1 MANRYPALATYS
13 WNSSTANW
21 SATSGG
27 AGGATAPGTADVAV
41 LDGVPGVGTI
51 TRVTGAASTIQGL
64 QLTSANTTL
73 AGATTLTLG
82 TGGLTFSAGTWTGT
96 FTVNLNATCSVN
108 LNGKTITSPLTLGGT
123 GTTVTLGSS
132 GTTTKVV
139 TLAGGTLALG
149 ANTLT
154 CASFIDGTTSA
165 RTLDFTGGGSI
176 LVKATAASNNF
187 DVQNAITLTGTPN
200 VTVNATTA
208 IAIGAFTGTNPF
220 NLTLTGSSA
229 TVTLLGYLGALD
241 ASGFT
246 GTISIGSATTVS
258 LRSGNLDFSTFTGSY
273 GGTGFF
279 EFASASAQT
288 FKPGGSLPWRISH
301 TNAGTLTL
309 QAALTVTNTLGISQ
323 TSGQFDQAGFAVTT
337 YRISISGTNS
347 WKQSGGTLTVTGVG
361 SSFSNG
367 ATNNFADAT
376 TVRMTAGGGKAF
388 SGIGAANLTLVQA
401 GAGQI
406 DISNAVGGTSVYLA
420 DLQAT
425 TAGTQITLQD
435 GQTLFASN
443 FTLGSTTFKSAT
455 SGTPCILDLGGFTR
469 RVYNNTFADVTV
481 TNGTL
486 LAYTS
491 DGNVDGGGNTGIVF
505 TAPASSTSQFF
516 SLLMA

>member
-1 MANRYPALATYS
+1 VANRYPALATYS

-51 TRVTGAASTIQGL
+51 TRATGAAATIQGL

-96 FTVNLNATCSVN
+96 FTVNLNSTSSVN

-132 GTTTKVV
+132 GTTTKAV

-154 CASFIDGTTSA
+154 CASFLDGTTST
-165 RTLDFTGGGSI
+165 RTLDFTGGGNI
-176 LVKATAASNNF
+176 QVNATAAGSAL

-208 IAIGAFTGTNPF
+208 IAITASTGTNPF
-220 NLTLTGSSA
+220 NLTLTGSLA
-229 TVTLLGYLGALD
+229 TMTLTGYAGTLSV
-241 ASGFT
+241 SGFT
-246 GTISIGSATTVS
+246 GTFATSGTLS
-258 LRSGNLDFSTFTGSY
+258 LRSGNLDLSTFSGSY
-273 GGTGFF
+273 GGTGTLGFG
-279 EFASASAQT
+279 SASAQT
-288 FKPGGSLPWRISH
+288 FKPNGSLPWGVSH
-301 TNAGTLTL
+301 TGAGTLTL
-309 QAALTVTNTLGISQ
+309 QAALTQTNTAGITQ
-323 TSGQFDQAGFAVTT
+323 TSGQLDQAGFAVTCD
-337 YRISISGTNS
+337 RISISGTNG
-347 WKQSGGTLTVTGVG
+347 WKQSGGTLTVTGTG
-361 SSFSNG
+361 TSFANSS

-376 TVRMTAGGGKAF
+376 TVRMTSGGSGKTFNGA
-388 SGIGAANLTLVQA
+388 GAANLTLVQA
-401 GAGQI
+401 GSGQLNI
-406 DISNAVGGTSVYLA
+406 IGVGGGNTSLA

-425 TAGTQITLQD
+425 TTGTTITLTY

-443 FTLGSTTFKSAT
+443 FTLGNTNFQSTV

-469 RVYNNTFADVTV
+469 RVYNNTFTDVTV

-516 SLLMA
+516 SLLMM

>member
-1 MANRYPALATYS
+1 
-13 WNSSTANW
+13 
-21 SATSGG
+21 
-27 AGGATAPGTADVAV
+27 
-41 LDGVPGVGTI
+41 VPGVGTI
-51 TRVTGAASTIQGL
+51 TRVTGVASTIQGL

-73 AGATTLTLG
+73 AGATTLILG

-96 FTVNLNATCSVN
+96 FTVNFNSTCSVN
-108 LNGKTITSPLTLGGT
+108 LNGKTITSPINLGGT

-220 NLTLTGSSA
+220 NLTLTGSNA
-229 TVTLLGYLGALD
+229 TVALLGYLGALN

-246 GTISIGSATTVS
+246 GTISINGVNTVS
-258 LRSGNLDFSTFTGSY
+258 LRSGNLDLSTFTGSY

-288 FKPGGSLPWRISH
+288 FKPGGSLPWRINH
-301 TNAGTLTL
+301 TGAGSLTL
-309 QAALTVTNTLGISQ
+309 QAALTVTNSSGIVQ
-323 TSGQFDQAGFAVTT
+323 QSGAGQIDQAGFAVTSDA
-337 YRISISGTNS
+337 ISAGGTNQ
-347 WKQSGGTLTVTGVG
+347 WKSSGGSVTITGTINAVQISSLT
-361 SSFSNG
+361 
-367 ATNNFADAT
+367 AFADAT
-376 TVRMTAGGGKAF
+376 TIRMN
-388 SGIGAANLTLVQA
+388 SSAAKEFNGYGSANITLVQA

-406 DISNAVGGTSVYLA
+406 TIVSRTAAGATSIYLA

-425 TAGTQITLQD
+425 TTGTTIYLND
-435 GQTLFASN
+435 GHTLFASN
-443 FTLGSTTFKSAT
+443 FTLGSTKFRSST

-469 RVYNNTFADVTV
+469 RVYNNTFTDVTV

-491 DGNVDGGGNTGIVF
+491 DGNVNGGGNTGIVF
-505 TAPASSTSQFF
+505 TAPAASTSKFF
-516 SLLMA
+516 SLLMM